1 MRTSSVTLRLAIRRF
16 PGLALALSAAA
27 CATAG
32 TGGGAGGAPA
42 PSASRAAAQQWPVK
56 TREHV
61 DLWLHGFALLQ
72 TDTNAV
78 VPLFKRGY
86 ATEMT
91 VLKNRANVL
100 TQLDANRDRLQSEL
114 AGSRLLVN
122 AQFVPFY
129 FSSLDE
135 MRSVIDRF
143 VATSGNPQGARSQ
156 QEAAQFAVLASYF
169 QSASERAWLSLF
181 ASSLWDEDAKFYH
194 SYWTRQQAER
204 GPVIDSV
211 QAMWQHTVRPALSR
225 FLTNTQQRD
234 GDLLLS
240 LPLGGEGRT
249 IGGSA
254 VSRTTVAVDFPE
266 RQGDAPEA
274 IYTLVHELVGSIANA
289 AITDNTTP
297 AEQRNG
303 TADRITSAAQVRGG
317 LMLLEKQLP
326 ALADGYARF
335 YIAQTGHTPTS
346 SPRAQLVSLFPIPDT
361 IRDAMSRQ
369 IDLVQ
374 GGI

>member
-1 MRTSSVTLRLAIRRF
+1 MLRSARRLASIGIAF
-16 PGLALALSAAA
+16 GSVLSAAA
-27 CATAG
+27 CAT
-32 TGGGAGGAPA
+32 GGAGGTSAPA
-42 PSASRAAAQQWPVK
+42 PASSTAPAPARPVQRWPVK

-72 TDTNAV
+72 NDSGAV

-86 ATEMT
+86 ATDMT
-91 VLKNRANVL
+91 VLKNKGNVL
-100 TQLDANRDRLQSEL
+100 TQLDANRDRLQSGLKESQL
-114 AGSRLLVN
+114 IN

-129 FSSLDE
+129 FNSVDE
-135 MRSVIDRF
+135 MHSVIDRF
-143 VATSGNPQGARSQ
+143 VATNGSQQGARTQ

-169 QSASERAWLSLF
+169 QSPADRAWLSLF
-181 ASSLWDEDAKFYH
+181 ASSLWDEDAKFFH

-204 GPVIDSV
+204 APVIDSV
-211 QAMWQHTVRPALSR
+211 QAMWQHTVQPAIAR
-225 FLTNTQQRD
+225 YLTNTQQRD

-254 VSRTTVAVDFPE
+254 TSRAAVAVDFPE

-274 IYTLVHELVGSIANA
+274 IYTVMHEIVGSIAA
-289 AITDNTTP
+289 SAINDNTTP
-297 AEQRNG
+297 AEKRNG
-303 TADRITSAAQVRGG
+303 TADRLTSAAQVRGG

-326 ALADGYARF
+326 QLADGYARY
-335 YIAQTGHTPTS
+335 YITQSGRTPTA
-346 SPRAQLVSLFPIPDT
+346 SPRTQLVQLFPLPDT

-369 IDLVQ
+369 IDLIQ

>member
-1 MRTSSVTLRLAIRRF
+1 MLHSVRRLF
-16 PGLALALSAAA
+16 PLALATILSAAA

-32 TGGGAGGAPA
+32 TGTPSPAAPAAPA
-42 PSASRAAAQQWPVK
+42 PTAQRWPVK

-72 TDTNAV
+72 TDTNAA

-91 VLKNRANVL
+91 VLKNKANVL
-100 TQLDANRDRLQSEL
+100 TQLDANRDRLQAGL

-129 FSSLDE
+129 FNSVDE

-143 VATSGNPQGARSQ
+143 VSTNGSPQGARSQ

-204 GPVIDSV
+204 APVIDSV
-211 QAMWQHTVRPALSR
+211 QGMWQHTVRPAFSR

-240 LPLGGEGRT
+240 LPLDGEGRT
-249 IGGSA
+249 ISGS
-254 VSRTTVAVDFPE
+254 VTSRTAIAVDFPA
-266 RQGDAPEA
+266 RQSDAPDA
-274 IYTLVHELVGSIANA
+274 IYTLMHELVGTIANA
-289 AITDNTTP
+289 AISDNTSP

-303 TADRITSAAQVRGG
+303 TADRIASAATVRGG

-326 ALADGYARF
+326 ALADGYARY
-335 YIAQTGHTPTS
+335 YIIESGHVPS
-346 SPRAQLVSLFPIPDT
+346 ASPRTQLVSLFPIPVA
-361 IRDAMSRQ
+361 IRDAMSQQ
-369 IDLVQ
+369 IELIQ

>member
-1 MRTSSVTLRLAIRRF
+1 MLRSARRLTLPAI
-16 PGLALALSAAA
+16 ALGTVLGAAA

-32 TGGGAGGAPA
+32 TGAPGAEPSTSPA
-42 PSASRAAAQQWPVK
+42 PTAQRWPVK

-72 TDTNAV
+72 TDTTAV
-78 VPLFKRGY
+78 VPLFARGY
-86 ATEMT
+86 ATTMT

-100 TQLDANRDRLQSEL
+100 TQLDANRDRLQAGL
-114 AGSRLLVN
+114 AGSQLLVN

-129 FSSLDE
+129 FTSVDE
-135 MRSVIDRF
+135 MHTVIDHF
-143 VATSGNPQGARSQ
+143 VAAGGNPQGAHSQ
-156 QEAAQFAVLASYF
+156 QEAAQFQVLASYF
-169 QSASERAWLSLF
+169 QSAAERAWLSLF
-181 ASSLWDEDAKFYH
+181 ASSLWDEDAKFFH

-211 QAMWQHTVRPALSR
+211 SRMWQNTVHPALSR

-240 LPLGGEGRT
+240 LPLDGEGRT
-249 IGGSA
+249 IGGT
-254 VSRTTVAVDFPE
+254 VTSRATIAVDFPE
-266 RQGDAPEA
+266 RQSDAPEA
-274 IYTLVHELVGSIANA
+274 IYTLMHEIVGTIANA
-289 AITDNTTP
+289 AIKDNTTP

-303 TADRITSAAQVRGG
+303 TADRIASAAAVRGG

-326 ALADGYARF
+326 ALADGYARY
-335 YIAQTGHTPTS
+335 YITESGHVPGA
-346 SPRAQLVSLFPIPDT
+346 SPRTQLAALFPIPDT

-369 IDLVQ
+369 IALIE